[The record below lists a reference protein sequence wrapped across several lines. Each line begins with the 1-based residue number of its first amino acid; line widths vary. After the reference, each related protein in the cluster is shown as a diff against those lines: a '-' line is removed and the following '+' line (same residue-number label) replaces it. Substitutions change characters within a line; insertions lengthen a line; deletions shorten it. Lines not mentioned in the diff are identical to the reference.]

1 MTFHSNARASHMK
14 TSPPNRTGARILVDA
29 LRTHG
34 VGTIFCVPGESY
46 LETLDALYDVSNEI
60 KLIVCRHEA
69 GAVHMAEAYG
79 KLTGRPGICIVT
91 RGPGATHGS
100 IGVHAAHQASTPLIM
115 MVGQVD
121 RDHMDR
127 EALQEIDY
135 RRMFGDMTK
144 WVTQIEIP
152 ARIPE
157 QIARAFQ
164 TATSGRPGPVVLS
177 LPEDMQREEAAVAD
191 TAPYRPVS
199 ASPGAGDMAEL
210 AALLGAAERPVAIVG
225 GGGWTPAAC
234 ADITRFMAAHDL
246 PAACTFRRQDIIDNT
261 HPNYVG
267 DLSPGSNPALVER
280 IKEADLLL
288 VVGSRLD
295 EVSTQRY
302 TMIEAPVPRQV
313 LIHIH
318 PDSNVLGS
326 VYQPRLPIQS
336 GMPGFAAA
344 AAGLAGPGDAP
355 AWAAWRADARADYEE
370 ALIPNPYDGDLDLG
384 QCMVWLRE
392 NLPADAI
399 IAIDGGNFSAWPMRF
414 LTWRRPR
421 TQLAPQAGAMG
432 AGAPAAVAASLVHPD
447 RVVVGF
453 AGDGGFMMTGQE
465 MATAVQYGATPI
477 YMVFD
482 NGMYGTIRMH
492 QERDHPAR
500 TIGTTLINPDFAA
513 FARAYGAHG
522 ETVTR
527 TEEFAPA
534 FERARDA
541 DKCALIH
548 LKMDPEVIT
557 TRASLSEI
565 RDAALAKA

>member
-1 MTFHSNARASHMK
+1 MT
-14 TSPPNRTGARILVDA
+14 TSPPSRTGARILVDA

-34 VGTIFCVPGESY
+34 VDMIFCVPGESY

-60 KLIVCRHEA
+60 KLVVCRHEA

-79 KLTGRPGICIVT
+79 KLTGRPGICFVT

-121 RDHMDR
+121 REHMDR

-135 RRMFGDMTK
+135 RRMFGEMTK
-144 WVTQIEIP
+144 WVAQIEIP

-164 TATSGRPGPVVLS
+164 TASSGRPGPVVLS
-177 LPEDMQREEAAVAD
+177 LPEDMQREEAVVENTAHYRAVWAN
-191 TAPYRPVS
+191 
-199 ASPGAGDMAEL
+199 PGPGEMAEL
-210 AALLGAAERPVAIVG
+210 AELLQAAERPVAIVG
-225 GGGWTPAAC
+225 GGGWTPEAC
-234 ADITRFMAAHDL
+234 ADITRFLVAYDL
-246 PAACTFRRQDIIDNT
+246 PVACTFRRQDIIDNT
-261 HPNYVG
+261 HPNYAG
-267 DLSPGSNPALVER
+267 DLSPGSNPALAER
-280 IKEADLLL
+280 IKQSDLLI
-288 VVGSRLD
+288 VIGSRLD
-295 EVSTQRY
+295 EISTQRY
-302 TMIEAPVPRQV
+302 TLIDAPVPRQV
-313 LIHIH
+313 LIHVH

-344 AAGLAGPGDAP
+344 AAGLAGPDGAAP
-355 AWAAWRADARADYEE
+355 WSEWRAGARADYEA
-370 ALIPNPYDGDLDLG
+370 ALVPSPYDGDLDLG

-392 NLPADAI
+392 NLPDDAI

-432 AGAPAAVAASLVHPD
+432 AGAPAAVAASLIHPD

-477 YMVFD
+477 YIVFD
-482 NGMYGTIRMH
+482 NGMFGTIRMH
-492 QERDHPAR
+492 QEREHPSR
-500 TIGTTLINPDFAA
+500 TIGTALLNPDFAA
-513 FARAYGAHG
+513 LARAYGAHG
-522 ETVTR
+522 ETVAR

-534 FERARDA
+534 FERARGA
-541 DKCALIH
+541 GKCGLIH

-557 TRASLSEI
+557 TRASLTEI
-565 RDAALAKA
+565 RNTALAKA